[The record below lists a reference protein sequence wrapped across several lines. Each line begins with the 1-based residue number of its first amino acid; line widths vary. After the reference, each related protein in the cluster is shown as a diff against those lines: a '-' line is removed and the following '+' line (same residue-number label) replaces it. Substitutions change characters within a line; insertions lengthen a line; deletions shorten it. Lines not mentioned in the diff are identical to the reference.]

1 METKKFK
8 KRITETTSFNWFN
21 SVEFNITFPPLNF
34 TQNFKGLASFH
45 KFLEEQI
52 LGWDEFEI
60 LPNEFTNS
68 KNFFT
73 STKQEIENFV
83 ESYSTIEDESSLDSY
98 LRTWVA
104 DINRRNTDIFTY
116 DSPEIDFLLKI
127 YQYNQ
132 TSFLGAFTYFIGDLH
147 QNINNKKIFEGYLAA
162 YEFKSKE
169 SKLTER
175 ANSEKTSLQQLK
187 NNFKNRLPEL
197 DKQLVDHLKD
207 GSDKY
212 DDYVK
217 RIDDFQTD
225 KEKTYSDWF
234 INTKGE
240 FEIFD
245 KDSKLKVEE
254 LEKTYKEKLKLE
266 GPATYWS
273 DRAKKLRRQGWIAL
287 SCLIILVL
295 MVCDSL
301 NELLWRTPEQ
311 IFTSYFKGDHSA
323 AIRWS
328 IIYITLIAFLAF
340 CIKAISKVMFS
351 SFHLARDSEER
362 HTLTYFYL
370 SLLKESE
377 IDPEEKKLIMQSL
390 FSRADTGLLKEDSS
404 PTMPNDLVGKF
415 FSSGK

>member
-1 METKKFK
+1 METKQLK
-8 KRITETTSFNWFN
+8 KRITEITNFNWFN
-21 SVEFNITFPPLNF
+21 SVEINITFPVINL
-34 TQNFKGLASFH
+34 TQNFKGFASFH

-52 LGWDEFEI
+52 IGWEKFDK
-60 LPNEFTNS
+60 LPNQLINSKQFFVSVKQQIEKFIESHSTVEVDSYLDSYFKNLIATINS
-68 KNFFT
+68 KNV
-73 STKQEIENFV
+73 N
-83 ESYSTIEDESSLDSY
+83 
-98 LRTWVA
+98 
-104 DINRRNTDIFTY
+104 IFTY
-116 DSPEIDFLLKI
+116 DSVETDFLLRV
-127 YQYNQ
+127 NQ
-132 TSFLGAFTYFIGDLH
+132 SNKNSFLGAYTYLVGNLD
-147 QNINNKKIFEGYLAA
+147 QNINNKEIFEGYLAA

-175 ANSEKTSLQQLK
+175 LSSEKTSLQQLK
-187 NNFKNRLPEL
+187 NSFRNRLPEL
-197 DKQLVDHLKD
+197 DKQLVEHLKD

-212 DDYVK
+212 DEYVK
-217 RIDDFQTD
+217 RIDGFQTD

-245 KDSKLKVEE
+245 KDSKLKIGE

-273 DRAKKLRRQGWIAL
+273 ERAKKLRRQGWITL
-287 SCLIILVL
+287 TCLIIFVL
-295 MVCDSL
+295 LVCDSL
-301 NELLWRTPEQ
+301 NELLWRTPDQ

-370 SLLKESE
+370 ALLKESK
-377 IDPEEKKLIMQSL
+377 IDSEEKKLIMQSL

-415 FSSGK
+415 FSGGK

>member
-1 METKKFK
+1 METKQFK
-8 KRITETTSFNWFN
+8 KRITEMTNFNWYN
-21 SVEFNITFPPLNF
+21 SVEVNITFPALNI

-60 LPNEFTNS
+60 LPNEFINS
-68 KNFFT
+68 KNFFI
-73 STKQEIENFV
+73 SAKQEIENFV
-83 ESYSTIEDESSLDSY
+83 ESYSTVEDDTSLDNY
-98 LRTWVA
+98 LRSLVSN
-104 DINRRNTDIFTY
+104 INRRNTDIFTY
-116 DSPEIDFLLKI
+116 DSPEIDFLLKV
-127 YQYNQ
+127 YKSNQ
-132 TSFLGAFTYFIGDLH
+132 TTFIGAFTYFIGDLN

-187 NNFKNRLPEL
+187 NSFKNRLPEL
-197 DKQLVDHLKD
+197 DKQLVNHLKD

-212 DDYVK
+212 DEYVK
-217 RIDDFQTD
+217 RIDEFQTD

-234 INTKGE
+234 INAKGE

-245 KDSKLKVEE
+245 KDSKIKVEE

-273 DRAKKLRRQGWIAL
+273 ERAKKLRRQGWIAL

-311 IFTSYFKGDHSA
+311 IFTSYFKSDHSA

-328 IIYITLIAFLAF
+328 IIYVTLIAFLAF

-370 SLLKESE
+370 ALLKESE
-377 IDPEEKKLIMQSL
+377 IDSEEKKLIMQSL

-415 FSSGK
+415 FSGGK

>member
-1 METKKFK
+1 METRQFN
-8 KRITETTSFNWFN
+8 KRITEMANFNWFN
-21 SVEFNITFPPLNF
+21 SIEFNIKFPVINL

-45 KFLEEQI
+45 KFLEEQV
-52 LGWDEFEI
+52 LGWEKFDK
-60 LPNEFTNS
+60 LPNQLITSKQFFVYAKQQTEKFIESNSTVEVDSLLDSYFKSLIANINS
-68 KNFFT
+68 KNV
-73 STKQEIENFV
+73 N
-83 ESYSTIEDESSLDSY
+83 
-98 LRTWVA
+98 
-104 DINRRNTDIFTY
+104 IFTC
-116 DSPEIDFLLKI
+116 DSLEIDFLLRV
-127 YQYNQ
+127 NQ
-132 TSFLGAFTYFIGDLH
+132 STKNSFLGAYTYIIGNLD
-147 QNINNKKIFEGYLAA
+147 QNINNKEIFEGYLAA
-162 YEFKSKE
+162 YEFKSRE

-175 ANSEKTSLQQLK
+175 SSSEKTSLQQLK

-212 DDYVK
+212 DEYVK

-234 INTKGE
+234 INTKGD

-245 KDSKLKVEE
+245 KDSKLKIGE

-273 DRAKKLRRQGWIAL
+273 ERAKKLRRQGWIAL
-287 SCLIILVL
+287 TCLIIFILL
-295 MVCDSL
+295 VCDSL

-311 IFTSYFKGDHSA
+311 IFTSYFKDDHSA

-370 SLLKESE
+370 ALLKESK
-377 IDPEEKKLIMQSL
+377 IDTEEKKLIMQSL

-415 FSSGK
+415 FSGGK

>member
-1 METKKFK
+1 MDTKQFK
-8 KRITETTSFNWFN
+8 KRITKMTNFNWSN
-21 SVEFNITFPPLNF
+21 SVEINITFPTLNL
-34 TQNFKGLASFH
+34 TQNFKGLASYH
-45 KFLEEQI
+45 NFLDEQI
-52 LGWDEFEI
+52 FGWEEFEN
-60 LPNEFTNS
+60 LPTELNDS
-68 KNFFT
+68 KNFFI
-73 STKQEIENFV
+73 SKKQEIENFV
-83 ESYSTIEDESSLDSY
+83 ESYSSIEDDSNLDSNFA
-98 LRTWVA
+98 LVLNN
-104 DINRRNTDIFTY
+104 INRRNNNIFTY
-116 DSPEIDFLLKI
+116 DSPEVVFLLRV
-127 YQYNQ
+127 YQFNQ
-132 TSFLGAFTYFIGDLH
+132 TSFLGAFTYLTGDLN
-147 QNINNKKIFEGYLAA
+147 QNISNKKIFEGYLAA

-169 SKLTER
+169 NKLTER
-175 ANSEKTSLQQLK
+175 VNSEKISLQQLK

-197 DKQLVDHLKD
+197 DKQLLDHLKD

-212 DDYVK
+212 DEYVK

-240 FEIFD
+240 FETFD
-245 KDSKLKVEE
+245 KDSKLKIGE

-266 GPATYWS
+266 GPATFWS
-273 DRAKKLRRQGWIAL
+273 ERAKKLQRQGWIAL
-287 SCLIILVL
+287 IGLIILIL
-295 MVCDSL
+295 LICASL
-301 NELLWRTPEQ
+301 NALLWKTPEQ

-328 IIYITLIAFLAF
+328 IIYITLIAFFAF

-370 SLLKESE
+370 ALLKESE
-377 IDPEEKKLIMQSL
+377 IDSEEKKLIMQSL

-415 FSSGK
+415 FSGGR

>member
-1 METKKFK
+1 METKQFK
-8 KRITETTSFNWFN
+8 KRITETTNFNWYN
-21 SVEFNITFPPLNF
+21 SVEFNITFPPLNL
-34 TQNFKGLASFH
+34 TQNFIGLASFH

-52 LGWDEFEI
+52 LGWDKFEI

-73 STKQEIENFV
+73 SVKQEIENFV
-83 ESYSTIEDESSLDSY
+83 ESYSTVEDEFSLDSY
-98 LRTWVA
+98 LRNLIGS
-104 DINRRNTDIFTY
+104 INSRNTDVFTY

-127 YQYNQ
+127 YQYDY
-132 TSFLGAFTYFIGDLH
+132 TSFIGAFTYFIGDLN
-147 QNINNKKIFEGYLAA
+147 QNINNKKIFEGYLTA

-207 GSDKY
+207 SSDKY
-212 DDYVK
+212 DDYAK

-245 KDSKLKVEE
+245 KDSKLKIEE
-254 LEKTYKEKLKLE
+254 LEKTYKAKLKLE

-415 FSSGK
+415 FSGGK